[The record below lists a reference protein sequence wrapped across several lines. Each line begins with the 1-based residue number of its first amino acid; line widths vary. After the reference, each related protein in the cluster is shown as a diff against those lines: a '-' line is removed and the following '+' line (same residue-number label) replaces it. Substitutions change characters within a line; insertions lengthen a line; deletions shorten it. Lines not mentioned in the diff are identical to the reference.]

1 MNSGVRVRF
10 APAPTGLLHIGNART
25 ALFNHLFAKR
35 HRGTFILRIEDTD
48 TERSADISIEHILE
62 DLRWLGIQWEEG
74 PDRGGRVGSYRQS
87 ERLSLYV
94 DHAEGLLREGQAYKC
109 YCSPE
114 RLESLRKEQLSKGK
128 MPRYDGRCRSLSE
141 EEISRMES
149 EGQRPVLRF
158 HVKRG
163 SIIFEDIVHG
173 RMNFDAEGIG
183 DFIILRSDGM
193 AAYNFAC
200 VIDDHHMQ
208 ITHVI
213 RGDDHLSNTPRQIL
227 VYQALAWQ
235 PPIFAHHPLILGSD
249 RSPLSKRHGATAVS
263 QYRDEGFLPEALL
276 NYLVLLGWTPP
287 SGEEVLPMERIIEEF
302 SLSALS
308 RNAPIHSRK
317 KLEWLNSIYLREKNE
332 DQLSELLLPYLVKAG
347 VPIHQIDQNYLKQI
361 SSVLKENL
369 VVFSQVE
376 EYLGIFFDEKFF
388 FEDEARMVLSDS
400 KNRETVL
407 CALHVFESFPNITAN
422 GWPSLLSQLE
432 EETGR
437 KGKSLFSPLRA
448 GITGKIKGPELA
460 KTIPLL
466 GKERIVRR
474 LKMALEMF

>member
-1 MNSGVRVRF
+1 MNSDVRVRF

-25 ALFNHLFAKR
+25 ALFNHLFAK
-35 HRGTFILRIEDTD
+35 HHHGTFILRIEDTD
-48 TERSADISIEHILE
+48 TERSTDIAIEHILE

-74 PDRGGRVGSYRQS
+74 PDRGGPAGPYRQS
-87 ERLSLYV
+87 QRLSLYL
-94 DHAEGLLREGQAYKC
+94 DYAEGLLREGKAYRC

-114 RLESLRKEQLSKGK
+114 RLESLRKEQLSRGK
-128 MPRYDGRCRSLSE
+128 MPRYDGRCQSLSKG
-141 EEISRMES
+141 EISRMES
-149 EGQRPVLRF
+149 EGQQPVLRF

-163 SIIFEDIVHG
+163 SIVFEDLVHR

-183 DFIILRSDGM
+183 DFIVLRSDGM

-200 VIDDHHMQ
+200 VIDDHLMR

-227 VYQALAWQ
+227 IYQALGWQ

-287 SGEEVLPMERIIEEF
+287 SGEEVLPMEKIIEEF

-317 KLEWLNSIYLREKNE
+317 KLEWLNSIYLREE
-332 DQLSELLLPYLVKAG
+332 DEEQLSELLLPYLVKAG
-347 VPIHQIDQNYLKQI
+347 VPIHHIDQNYLKQI

-369 VVFSQVE
+369 VVLSQVE

-388 FEDEARMVLSDS
+388 FEDEARTVLSDPR
-400 KNRETVL
+400 NRETVR
-407 CALHVFESFPNITAN
+407 CALHVFESFPEITN
-422 GWPSLLSQLE
+422 SGWPSLLSQLE

-437 KGKSLFSPLRA
+437 KGRNLFSPLRA
-448 GITGKIKGPELA
+448 GITGKRKGPELA

-466 GKERIVRR
+466 GKERIIRR
-474 LKMALEMF
+474 LKMALELS